1 MSATINRTWTPSLGA
16 WLEPEGSARS
26 SDTDALV
33 GPWEMVLTSEDPAFS
48 PDLSPP
54 DVEWTEQGLA
64 IRFLR
69 PSAVVLR
76 REGERKLT

>member
-1 MSATINRTWTPSLGA
+1 MSFIRFDLSW
-16 WLEPEGSARS
+16 
-26 SDTDALV
+26 
-33 GPWEMVLTSEDPAFS
+33 
-48 PDLSPP
+48 LSPP